1 MSGSNPMKNKNTS
14 AFFAQAALA
23 FGISTVGLMV
33 GILYLPIDAWA
44 RAFLAMTG
52 LFVVTSAFTLAKV
65 IRDAQEGSTVMSRL
79 DEARLE
85 RLLAEHDQ
93 GRPQLVTAARR
104 VLDGEALGHQG
115 EQAVTEL
122 VGRLGRPR
130 MPGRCRLAQD
140 LRGVED
146 GGQRGRGLARAAAQP
161 VPRPSHRSD
170 STRKP

>member
-33 GILYLPIDAWA
+33 GIAYLPIDAWA

-85 RLLAEHDQ
+85 RLLAEHDPYRQ
-93 GRPQLVTAARR
+93 PQL
-104 VLDGEALGHQG
+104 
-115 EQAVTEL
+115 
-122 VGRLGRPR
+122 
-130 MPGRCRLAQD
+130 
-140 LRGVED
+140 
-146 GGQRGRGLARAAAQP
+146 
-161 VPRPSHRSD
+161 
-170 STRKP
+170 